1 VEAEIITIG
10 SELLEP
16 GRTDTNSAYLTAKL
30 ASVGIPVVFHAKVGD
45 DRTQI
50 AEVVRHA
57 LARSDLVL
65 ATGGLGPT
73 SDDVTR
79 EGFADAMGLDLQLDE
94 NVLDQIHRRFTS
106 RGYRMPDVNRRQAM
120 VPHGARVL
128 PNRDGTAPGLWIP
141 WTSSVQEHKDV
152 ILLPGP
158 PREVC
163 SIFEE
168 HVLPHLAGRR
178 GEWIFRGKR
187 MFVTGLTESAVEEK
201 IGEFYRELDNPR
213 TTILSSAGQIEIN
226 MTAKGRDAAE
236 ADGSIETLLGR
247 FRGALGRHIFSES
260 GETLEQVVGHLL
272 KEAGTTLAVAE
283 SCTGGLIAHRLT
295 EVAGS
300 SAYFEQGFITYSNQS
315 KVDLLGV
322 PPELIREHGAVSE
335 PVARAM
341 ARGARKRAGVDIAIA
356 VTGIAGPGGG
366 SPEKP
371 VGLVFVAVSDTV
383 GEKVE
388 RYQLPQGRSRIK
400 RWTSQLAL
408 NLLRLRLMKQSKE
421 NQRKDAKTQNKQGLM

>member
-1 VEAEIITIG
+1 
-10 SELLEP
+10 
-16 GRTDTNSAYLTAKL
+16 
-30 ASVGIPVVFHAKVGD
+30 
-45 DRTQI
+45 
-50 AEVVRHA
+50 
-57 LARSDLVL
+57 
-65 ATGGLGPT
+65 
-73 SDDVTR
+73 
-79 EGFADAMGLDLQLDE
+79 
-94 NVLDQIHRRFTS
+94 
-106 RGYRMPDVNRRQAM
+106 
-120 VPHGARVL
+120 
-128 PNRDGTAPGLWIP
+128 
-141 WTSSVQEHKDV
+141 
-152 ILLPGP
+152 
-158 PREVC
+158 
-163 SIFEE
+163 
-168 HVLPHLAGRR
+168 
-178 GEWIFRGKR
+178 
-187 MFVTGLTESAVEEK
+187 VEEK

>member
-1 VEAEIITIG
+1 
-10 SELLEP
+10 
-16 GRTDTNSAYLTAKL
+16 
-30 ASVGIPVVFHAKVGD
+30 
-45 DRTQI
+45 
-50 AEVVRHA
+50 
-57 LARSDLVL
+57 
-65 ATGGLGPT
+65 
-73 SDDVTR
+73 
-79 EGFADAMGLDLQLDE
+79 
-94 NVLDQIHRRFTS
+94 
-106 RGYRMPDVNRRQAM
+106 
-120 VPHGARVL
+120 
-128 PNRDGTAPGLWIP
+128 
-141 WTSSVQEHKDV
+141 VQEHKDV

-213 TTILSSAGQIEIN
+213 TTILSSAGQIEIHL
-226 MTAKGRDAAE
+226 TAKGRDAAE

-322 PPELIREHGAVSE
+322 PLELIREHGAVNE

-371 VGLVFVAVSDTV
+371 VGLVFVAVSDAV
-383 GEKVE
+383 GEEVE

-421 NQRKDAKTQNKQGLM
+421 NQRKDAKTQSKQGLM